1 MYLFYLIY
9 LLENIILEISTMFQI
24 LSLPIFSF
32 ESKQNQ
38 NHPFVSGGGQRKT
51 SNIILTESFTEVC
64 QHAIVYDQNSP

>member
-1 MYLFYLIY
+1 
-9 LLENIILEISTMFQI
+9 MFQI